1 MAVVLSTSCLKSL
14 GRSDISTDAP
24 GAMMVTQWHQLL
36 GREVDQLLRNGTT
49 GVYEALSK
57 NFEKVLISKAL
68 TFTSGR
74 KIEAANLLG
83 IGRNT
88 IARKIS
94 ELGLSFD
101 KK

>member
-1 MAVVLSTSCLKSL
+1 
-14 GRSDISTDAP
+14 
-24 GAMMVTQWHQLL
+24 
-36 GREVDQLLRNGTT
+36 
-49 GVYEALSK
+49 
-57 NFEKVLISKAL
+57 VLISKAL